1 MVRHLLSKNQTRN
14 KNKESF
20 QRDGGSYCMPF
31 NVIKM
36 VDVYFDAKRLRQ
48 LFLQDRIRQSRKN
61 VWLYQTSHTWL

>member
-48 LFLQDRIRQSRKN
+48 LFLHKN
-61 VWLYQTSHTWL
+61 SPLLGIELRLLW